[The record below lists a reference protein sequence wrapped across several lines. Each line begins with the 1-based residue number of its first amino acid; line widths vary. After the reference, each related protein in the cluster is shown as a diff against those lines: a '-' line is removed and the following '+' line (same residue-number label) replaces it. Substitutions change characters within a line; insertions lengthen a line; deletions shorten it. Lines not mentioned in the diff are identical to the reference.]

1 MVQAQTFR
9 EASRVLLGQARE
21 ELAAGDLR
29 QASEK
34 GWGAVAQLLKA
45 NAQQRGWEHTVH
57 RDLRVAANRLTQ
69 ESGDRRINRLYR
81 TANSLHTNW
90 YENWD
95 DAEEVADGLNDVEL
109 LIDILEGVLDAG

>member
-1 MVQAQTFR
+1 MVQAQDYR
-9 EASRVLLGQARE
+9 EAGRTLLNQAYA
-21 ELAAGDLR
+21 ELASGDTR

-34 GWGAVAQLLKA
+34 GWGATAQMLKA
-45 NAQQRGWEHTVH
+45 IAEQRGWEHTVH

-69 ESGDRRINRLYR
+69 ESNDRRINRLYR

-95 DAEEVADGLNDVEL
+95 DDAEVADGLNDVEL
-109 LIDILEGVLDAG
+109 LIGILEGVLDAG